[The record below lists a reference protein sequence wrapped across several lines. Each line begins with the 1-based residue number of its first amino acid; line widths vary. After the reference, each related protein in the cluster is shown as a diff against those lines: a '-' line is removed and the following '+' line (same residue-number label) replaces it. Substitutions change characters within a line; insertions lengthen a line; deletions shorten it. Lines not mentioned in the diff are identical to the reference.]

1 MPSVTE
7 FTLNS
12 VSLEVKL
19 IILSIALQTAS
30 TGPVPLD
37 SVFILLPASFINSI
51 FAFGSILFPHST

>member
-30 TGPVPLD
+30 TGPVPFD
-37 SVFILLPASFINSI
+37 SVFILFPASFIN
-51 FAFGSILFPHST
+51 